1 MAVNRFLVKTNK
13 KGIITIFTVVIMLL
27 SFCASCSKEKREIVK
42 LKFDPEK
49 SFTVRTENVSM
60 LISDS
65 GITRYRLVSKLWL
78 IFDKAKEPY
87 WFFPKGLYVE
97 KYDTLFHTEGFIKA
111 DTAYN
116 YSRKHLWKLVG
127 NVKIVSLQG
136 SKFETSLLYWD
147 QREAKLYSDKFMKIQ
162 EADKII
168 TGIGFESN
176 QEMTD
181 YRIFN
186 STGEFPVS
194 TSPSDSAKEI
204 SIPDSV
210 LIGTRRFN

>member
-1 MAVNRFLVKTNK
+1 
-13 KGIITIFTVVIMLL
+13 
-27 SFCASCSKEKREIVK
+27 
-42 LKFDPEK
+42 
-49 SFTVRTENVSM
+49 
-60 LISDS
+60 
-65 GITRYRLVSKLWL
+65 
-78 IFDKAKEPY
+78 
-87 WFFPKGLYVE
+87 
-97 KYDTLFHTEGFIKA
+97 
-111 DTAYN
+111 
-116 YSRKHLWKLVG
+116 
-127 NVKIVSLQG
+127 
-136 SKFETSLLYWD
+136 
-147 QREAKLYSDKFMKIQ
+147 MKIQ

-194 TSPSDSAKEI
+194 TSPSDSAKES

>member
-1 MAVNRFLVKTNK
+1 M
-13 KGIITIFTVVIMLL
+13 VVIMLL
-27 SFCASCSKEKREIVK
+27 SFCASCSKEKREVVK

-49 SFTVRTENVSM
+49 SFTVRTEDVSM

-87 WFFPKGLYVE
+87 WFFPKGLYLE
-97 KYDTLFHTEGFIKA
+97 KYDTLFHTEGFVKA

-116 YSRKHLWKLVG
+116 FSRKHLWKLTG

-136 SKFETSLLYWD
+136 TKFETSLLYWD
-147 QREAKLYSDKFMKIQ
+147 QREAKFYSDKYMKVQ

-186 STGEFPVS
+186 STGEFPVN
-194 TSPSDSAKEI
+194 TSPSDSARES

-210 LIGTRRFN
+210 LVGTRRF

>member
-1 MAVNRFLVKTNK
+1 MGCPLGK
-13 KGIITIFTVVIMLL
+13 L
-27 SFCASCSKEKREIVK
+27 SWR
-42 LKFDPEK
+42 
-49 SFTVRTENVSM
+49 M

-147 QREAKLYSDKFMKIQ
+147 QREAKLYSDKFMYRVGYQAVQSLI
-162 EADKII
+162 DKAKVVD
-168 TGIGFESN
+168 N
-176 QEMTD
+176 
-181 YRIFN
+181 RI
-186 STGEFPVS
+186 
-194 TSPSDSAKEI
+194 
-204 SIPDSV
+204 
-210 LIGTRRFN
+210 RFY